1 MGSAGSVGM
10 FARLRALEDTLPK
23 SLQSLTAYDFP
34 TFLRDLTA
42 GVTVGLV
49 ALPLAL
55 AFAIASGV
63 PPEAGLYCAILAGF
77 LISALGGSRTQI
89 GGPTGAFVVVV
100 SSIVAAHG
108 LDGLYMCTLM
118 AGVILM
124 LLGLTGMGSAIQ
136 FIPRPVVIGF
146 TNGIAVLIAST
157 QLKDFF
163 GLSLD
168 KAPDEFLHRMAA
180 VAGAWETMNP
190 LATTVA
196 ATALASIFL
205 LRSYSPRIPGA
216 VLAMIAGTA
225 AVMAF
230 GLPLETVG
238 SRFGDLPAGLPQF
251 TIPTFRPDLM
261 LSLLSP
267 ALTVAMLGA
276 IESLLSAVVAD
287 RMSGDRHNPNVE
299 LVAQGVANIVSPLA
313 GGLPA
318 TGAIA
323 RTATNIRSG
332 ARTPV
337 AGMIHALTIL
347 AVLLFAAP
355 LARHIPLAVLA
366 AILLAVAYNM
376 GEWAEIPGILKLS
389 WTDIVVWAV
398 TFALT
403 VLADLTVAVEA
414 GMILAAL
421 LYIRGVTQTST
432 VTRIT
437 PEDILDGEQHSLQ
450 LHEIPEGVALY
461 RIHGPFLFGS
471 TRKLSVIEKELPSL
485 PRIVIIRLRNMT
497 AIDATGLHALEHL
510 AGLLRKSGRVMLL
523 CGMRPQ
529 PKELMERAEFRQ
541 HVGDE
546 NICATV
552 RVALVRA
559 QQILAEDRVSPKEY
573 EHA

>member
-1 MGSAGSVGM
+1 M
-10 FARLRALEDTLPK
+10 FARFRVWEDTLPK
-23 SLQSLTAYDFP
+23 SFQVLNSYDLS

-63 PPEAGLYCAILAGF
+63 PPEAGLYCAVLAGF
-77 LISALGGSRTQI
+77 LISALGGSKVQI

-118 AGVILM
+118 AGVM
-124 LLGLTGMGSAIQ
+124 LIILGLTGLGSAIEY
-136 FIPRPVVIGF
+136 IPRPVVIGF

-163 GLSLD
+163 GLKPAESPDRFLD
-168 KAPDEFLHRMAA
+168 RM
-180 VAGAWETMNP
+180 W
-190 LATTVA
+190 
-196 ATALASIFL
+196 ALAQAWHTMDVLVVGTSAAALVTILL
-205 LRSYSPRIPGA
+205 LRKTSPRIPGA
-216 VLAMIAGTA
+216 VVVLFVGTLAALGLQ
-225 AVMAF
+225 
-230 GLPLETVG
+230 LPLETIG
-238 SRFGDLPAGLPQF
+238 QRFGDLPSGLPEF
-251 TIPTFRPDLM
+251 RIPQFRPDLM

-299 LVAQGVANIVSPLA
+299 LVAQGIANVISPLA

-323 RTATNIRSG
+323 RTATNVRAG

-337 AGMIHALTIL
+337 AGMIHAVVVLGI
-347 AVLLFAAP
+347 LLFAAP
-355 LARHIPLAVLA
+355 LARHIPLAILA
-366 AILLAVAYNM
+366 AILLGVAYNM
-376 GEWAEIPGILKLS
+376 GEWGEIPGILRLS
-389 WTDIVVWAV
+389 WTDIIVWAV
-398 TFALT
+398 TFGLT

-414 GMILAAL
+414 GMILAVL
-421 LYIRGVTQTST
+421 LYIRGVTQTTT

-437 PEDILDGEQHSLQ
+437 PDDILEGEQHSLQ
-450 LHEIPEGVALY
+450 MNDIPDGVALY

-471 TRKLSVIEKELPSL
+471 TRKLAIVERDLASL
-485 PRIVIIRLRNMT
+485 PRVVIIRLRNMT
-497 AIDATGLHALEHL
+497 ALDATGIHAISHL
-510 AGLLRKSGRVMLL
+510 AAVLRRSGRVMLL

-529 PKELMERAEFRQ
+529 PLELMKNPDFQSAI
-541 HVGDE
+541 GPE
-546 NICATV
+546 NICPTV
-552 RVALVRA
+552 RIAVTRA
-559 QQILAEDRVSPKEY
+559 NNILAQHQAHGMSPLLET
-573 EHA
+573 H